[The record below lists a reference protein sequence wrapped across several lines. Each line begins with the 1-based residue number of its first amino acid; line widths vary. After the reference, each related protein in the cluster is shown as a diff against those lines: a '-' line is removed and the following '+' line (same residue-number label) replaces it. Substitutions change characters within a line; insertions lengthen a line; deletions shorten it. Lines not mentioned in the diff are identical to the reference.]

1 MFKICILFVII
12 TPSITPSM
20 RYFSTLK
27 VRVFTYSNVPSLPYH
42 TILYCYN
49 CGRPFKVCLIKLEV
63 DFSDNTL
70 YSFYLNFYWFN
81 FSSFKDC
88 NFSII
93 DLIRNISDIH
103 QFRYFQ
109 TPHTQYGASLYIEM
123 CVCACH
129 FFGSMIFCQNPS
141 IVSISQLLS
150 SNRQKQAYLMNMFH
164 HSLYSQYNSRKQYL
178 NKKRS

>member
-103 QFRYFQ
+103 QFRYFLWAVI
-109 TPHTQYGASLYIEM
+109 YSSLRLLKVIPVLSTSELR
-123 CVCACH
+123 
-129 FFGSMIFCQNPS
+129 FGI
-141 IVSISQLLS
+141 ISQS
-150 SNRQKQAYLMNMFH
+150 
-164 HSLYSQYNSRKQYL
+164 
-178 NKKRS
+178 